1 LTWVNQ
7 RVSKPHYD
15 VYISISLIY
24 EILELVVE
32 HLLDVTSLLEQYGE
46 GAVLAVGG
54 ACIGILFGF
63 FAQRSRF
70 CLRAAVI
77 EFWHRQFG
85 EKLSVWL
92 LAFSAA
98 VVAVQLLILT
108 GMLDISAS
116 RQISTR
122 GSLSGALLGGVIFGA
137 GMVMTRGCASR
148 LLVLSATGNL
158 RALLSGLIFAV
169 TAQSALSGALA
180 PLRTQ
185 ISTWWT
191 VDAGPSRDLLAI
203 TGVGPWG
210 GLMAGLVWMA
220 AAFYFATRHRR
231 SVGLWVGGLGAGLMV
246 AAAWFLTYS
255 VAHNSFQVVQTQG
268 LTFSGPSAEWL
279 MRVLASPAPAIGFD
293 FGMLPGVFVGSFL
306 GAWLNKE
313 FSLEGFKDGY
323 SMRRYIVG
331 AVFMGFGSMLAGGC
345 AVGAG
350 VTGGAIFALTA
361 WVTLVG
367 MWLGAGLTD
376 RLLDGP
382 PVIQSTPT
390 IPVMKAP

>member
-1 LTWVNQ
+1 M
-7 RVSKPHYD
+7 
-15 VYISISLIY
+15 
-24 EILELVVE
+24 
-32 HLLDVTSLLEQYGE
+32 LDLANVLEQYGE
-46 GAVLAVGG
+46 GTVLAVGG
-54 ACIGILFGF
+54 GCIGILFGF

-98 VVAVQLLILT
+98 VVAVQVLILSGT
-108 GMLDISAS
+108 LDISAS
-116 RQISTR
+116 RQLSTR
-122 GSLSGALLGGVIFGA
+122 GSLSGALLGGIIFGA

-180 PLRTQ
+180 PLRTH

-191 VDAGPSRDLLAI
+191 VEAGPSRDLLAI

-210 GLMAGLVWMA
+210 GLIAGLVWMA
-220 AAFYFATRHRR
+220 AALYFATRHKR
-231 SVGLWVGGLGAGLMV
+231 SWSVWVGSVGAGLMV
-246 AAAWFLTYS
+246 AAAWFFTYS
-255 VAHNSFQVVQTQG
+255 VAHSSFQVVQTQG

-279 MRVLASPAPAIGFD
+279 MRVLASPAPAVGFD
-293 FGMLPGVFVGSFL
+293 FGMLPGVFVGSFI
-306 GAWLNKE
+306 GAWLNQE

-331 AVFMGFGSMLAGGC
+331 AIFMGFGSMLAGGC

-361 WVTLVG
+361 WMSLLG
-367 MWLGAGLTD
+367 MWVGAGLTD
-376 RLLDGP
+376 RLLDGAAP
-382 PVIQSTPT
+382 LVQTTST
-390 IPVMKAP
+390 MKAP